1 MSRRVARE
9 GVLRALFQMDLAGAE
24 VDRAIDYAINDLE
37 LTENGLNFLREI
49 VYGTIEKMEEIDALI
64 NEYAVDWTVERMPT
78 VDRNILRAA
87 IYEILYRDDIPA
99 SVAVNEAV
107 ELAKKYGDRDSF
119 RFVNGL
125 LGNVVR
131 RFREDQS

>member
-24 VDRAIDYAINDLE
+24 VNTAIDYAINDLE

>member
-1 MSRRVARE
+1 
-9 GVLRALFQMDLAGAE
+9 
-24 VDRAIDYAINDLE
+24 
-37 LTENGLNFLREI
+37 
-49 VYGTIEKMEEIDALI
+49 
-64 NEYAVDWTVERMPT
+64 
-78 VDRNILRAA
+78 
-87 IYEILYRDDIPA
+87 
-99 SVAVNEAV
+99 VAVNEAV

>member
-24 VDRAIDYAINDLE
+24 VDTAIDYVINDLE